1 VEETVA
7 LDVEDRRTLLKLAR
21 HAIEQGVAGRPQAAY
36 DPPGFAAALREKGA
50 CFVTLTIGGE
60 LRGCIGSL
68 EATRALAADVEE
80 HALDAAVNDYRFP
93 PVTPEEVPRLHIELS
108 VLSAPTP
115 LEYCSRDDLLRKLRP
130 GVDGVIL
137 ESGRRRATF
146 LPQVWGKVPSTVEF
160 LGLLCE
166 KMGMPADAW
175 QRGGM
180 RVSTYQVESF
190 EEEPPAPQ

>member
-1 VEETVA
+1 VA
-7 LDVEDRRTLLKLAR
+7 LDVEDRRELLKLAR
-21 HAIEQGVAGRPQAAY
+21 QAIEQGVAGRPQAPCESPA
-36 DPPGFAAALREKGA
+36 FSAAMREKGA
-50 CFVTLTIGGE
+50 CFVTLTIGGA

-68 EATRALAADVEE
+68 EATRALAADVQE

-93 PVTPEEVPRLHIELS
+93 PVTPEEAPHLHIELS
-108 VLSAPTP
+108 VLSAPAP
-115 LEYCSRDDLLRKLRP
+115 LDYCSRDDLLRKLRP
-130 GVDGVIL
+130 GIDGVIL

-146 LPQVWGKVPSTVEF
+146 LPQVWEKVPGTVEF

-180 RVSTYQVESF
+180 RVSTYLVESF
-190 EEEPPAPQ
+190 EEEPRAQR